1 MSMGL
6 YLGRSKEKV
15 DYDGDF
21 ASFPQDINEY
31 VFDNQHLLPFDVS
44 PLLQI
49 DPFSDT
55 FLTTEQVKKLKVIT
69 EHILHSP
76 VLRFDELNYNSL
88 KKVLI
93 LLNKAIEKGLGVL
106 VEGD

>member
-6 YLGRSKEKV
+6 YLGRSKEDV
-15 DYDGDF
+15 DYDGEF

-31 VFDNQHLLPFDVS
+31 IFDEQYLLPFDVS

-55 FLTTEQVKKLKVIT
+55 FLTTDQVKKLKVTT
-69 EHILHSP
+69 ENILNCSL
-76 VLRFDELNYNSL
+76 LRFDELEYNDL
-88 KKVLI
+88 KEVII
-93 LLNKAIEKGLGVL
+93 LLNKAIEKSLGVL